1 MRQIGIRRDEG
12 LAYRAGDSL
21 GIWPVNDPRVVEEV
35 ARLTGKPP
43 EDLADLD
50 VTRPSAALLDF
61 VGRHSRET
69 GLTAD
74 WCWGRQTADVL
85 RAFPVRAEP
94 VRVAQPPPAPAAAG
108 QYSISSAPEAH
119 PTRCS

>member
-1 MRQIGIRRDEG
+1 MRQIGFARDER
-12 LAYRAGDSL
+12 LVYRAGDSL
-21 GIWPVNDPRVVEEV
+21 GVWPVNDPRVVEEV
-35 ARLTGKPP
+35 ARLTGNAP
-43 EDLADLD
+43 EDLAELD

-61 VGRHSRET
+61 VGRHSREP

-74 WCWGRQTADVL
+74 WCWGRQTVDVL

-94 VRVAQPPPAPAAAG
+94 LEWRNLLRPLQPR